1 MKSIKQ
7 NFGFVL
13 KSIEKDKNLTKDLT
27 NLKGKTFII
36 SGHLGIGL
44 ILKN

>member
-36 SGHLGIGL
+36 SGASRG
-44 ILKN
+44 